1 MNYNEYKAPD
11 GKVLFNLDNFTYG
24 NTILSIHNLNLV
36 VLDKEEAE
44 RLSNEYEAEKR
55 RIEEEQRK
63 LEEESKHKKE
73 NNIEEDNSE
82 DYGIQTMSL
91 DEEGFYVEDA
101 TEEEINNSKVN
112 ELSDIEKHKQN
123 AIASLLARGILID
136 KSDVIINTKE
146 TKYI

>member
-11 GKVLFNLDNFTYG
+11 GKVLFNLDDFTYG

-44 RLSNEYEAEKR
+44 RLSNEYETEKR

-63 LEEESKHKKE
+63 LEESKLKEE
-73 NNIEEDNSE
+73 NNSE
-82 DYGIQTMSL
+82 NYGIQTMSL

>member
-1 MNYNEYKAPD
+1 MNYNEYKAPE

-44 RLSNEYEAEKR
+44 ILSNEYEAEKR

-63 LEEESKHKKE
+63 LEKSKLKEE
-73 NNIEEDNSE
+73 NNSE

-91 DEEGFYVEDA
+91 DEEGFYVEDD
-101 TEEEINNSKVN
+101 TKEEINNSKVN